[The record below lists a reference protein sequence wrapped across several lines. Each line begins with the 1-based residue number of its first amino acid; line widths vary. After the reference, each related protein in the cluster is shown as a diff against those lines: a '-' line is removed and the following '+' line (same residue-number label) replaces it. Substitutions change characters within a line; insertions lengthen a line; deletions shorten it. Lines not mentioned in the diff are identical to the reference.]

1 LQRVLWFGFLP
12 LGGKREKKAFE
23 LLRKNAETVSQV
35 VKHLERLII
44 SLFSDGKVKEA
55 QALGRLVSELE
66 SKADGGRREFT
77 RELEE
82 GAFLP
87 VFRGDLAR
95 LAERLDG
102 VADSAEEAMRSILL
116 REQVAEVLAK
126 ARRKKP
132 AVKAINEGLVKMAR
146 TATQTVGALK
156 DAISKLPSDMKSGVE
171 LAKEVEELEHE
182 SDILGQGLM
191 SEIYGLERWLDPV
204 SIFQLKEVVDKM
216 GNISD
221 RAEDTVDI
229 LYIIS
234 YIRA

>member
-1 LQRVLWFGFLP
+1 MRNILWFGFLP

-35 VKHLERLII
+35 VKHLESLVIA
-44 SLFSDGKVKEA
+44 LFSDGKVKEA
-55 QALGRLVSELE
+55 QALGRQVSELE

-95 LAERLDG
+95 LAERLDD

-116 REQVAEVLAK
+116 RERVVEVLARAGK
-126 ARRKKP
+126 KKP
-132 AVKAINEGLVKMAR
+132 EVKTVNEGLVKMAR
-146 TATQTVGALK
+146 MATQTVDVLRR
-156 DAISKLPSDMKSGVE
+156 AISKLPSDMRQGVK

-182 SDILGQGLM
+182 SDILGQGLL

-204 SIFQLKEVVDKM
+204 SVFQLNEVIDKI